1 MAKNTKADD
10 FIKKSRNKYFP
21 LAWLNLGA
29 DMDFL
34 FGELTDVA
42 NESTGLSVKGIAA
55 GDEELLGR
63 FLEAATKAF
72 SKEEEASLESS
83 VKEELLA
90 LRETIVGRVDSLT
103 GYVCELAI
111 YEDMLKRLRSS
122 FQTDS
127 EPVDVEEAAREIL
140 QGVFAS
146 EDPMVTNLRLQH
158 MISCLPV
165 RMTKNRFYDLL
176 TQNVA
181 RYVDSDPTALEAF
194 RYRVLSAAALR
205 PVAAFDCYAEL
216 NGALAE
222 LRGLEPN
229 ALYEADCDTYLER
242 LEGYGDALVLEQEFL
257 ECLVRCVNNLLT
269 IVLLRGEELSTDST
283 KTAETFLPV
292 VEGFLSAFGEY
303 VAGRTAE
310 MDEELL
316 TTAYS
321 AVEGRM
327 ERLSEEIGG
336 LESAFQALC
345 EQDEEWAA
353 GETAKGISLVMKL
366 MSTSD
371 YAELADSE
379 PREPLTKAEVETAT
393 KELLEAFEQCFEGK
407 NRRFVRSVMCFV
419 LRELPVFFDSRTDA
433 MNYVLQAL
441 QSCKSNAEKRLAVDE
456 VKELFEELPW

>member
-10 FIKKSRNKYFP
+10 FVKKSRNKYYP

-42 NESTGLSVKGIAA
+42 NESKRLFVKGIEA

-63 FLEAATKAF
+63 FVDAGVQAF
-72 SKEEEASLESS
+72 AKDGEASPEANA
-83 VKEELLA
+83 KEALMA

-122 FQTDS
+122 FQTDG
-127 EPVDVEEAAREIL
+127 EPVDVENAAREIL

-205 PVAAFDCYAEL
+205 PVATFGCYAEL
-216 NGALAE
+216 NEALGE

-229 ALYEADCDTYLER
+229 ALYEADCDTYLEK
-242 LEGYGDALVLEQEFL
+242 LESYGDALVLEQEFL

-269 IVLLRGEELSTDST
+269 IVLLRGEELSSDSR
-283 KTAETFLPV
+283 KVEETFLPV
-292 VEGFLSAFGEY
+292 VESFLSAFGEY
-303 VAGRTAE
+303 LAGRTAD
-310 MDEELL
+310 MDEEVL

-321 AVEGRM
+321 TAEGRM

-336 LESAFQALC
+336 LESMFQSLC

-353 GETAKGISLVMKL
+353 GETAKGISLVMRL

-371 YAELADSE
+371 YAELTDSE
-379 PREPLTKAEVETAT
+379 PGEPLTKDAVETAT
-393 KELLEAFEQCFEGK
+393 KELLEAFEQCFAGK
-407 NRRFVRSVMCFV
+407 NRRYVRSVMCFV

>member
-10 FIKKSRNKYFP
+10 FVKKSRNKYYP

-42 NESTGLSVKGIAA
+42 NESKRLFVKGIAA

-63 FLEAATKAF
+63 FVEAGVQAF
-72 SKEEEASLESS
+72 AKDDEASPEANA
-83 VKEELLA
+83 KDALLA

-122 FQTDS
+122 FQTDG

-181 RYVDSDPTALEAF
+181 RYVDSDPAALEAF

-205 PVAAFDCYAEL
+205 PIAAFDCYAEL
-216 NGALAE
+216 DEALCE
-222 LRGLEPN
+222 LRELEPN
-229 ALYEADCDTYLER
+229 ALYEADCDTYLEK
-242 LEGYGDALVLEQEFL
+242 LESYGDALVLEQEFL

-269 IVLLRGEELSTDST
+269 IVLLRGEELSADSR
-283 KTAETFLPV
+283 KLEETFLPV
-292 VEGFLSAFGEY
+292 VESFLSAFGEY
-303 VAGRTAE
+303 LGGRTAE
-310 MDEELL
+310 MDEEVL
-316 TTAYS
+316 TMAYS
-321 AVEGRM
+321 TAEGLM

-336 LESAFQALC
+336 LESAFQSLC
-345 EQDEEWAA
+345 EQDAEWAS
-353 GETAKGISLVMKL
+353 GETAKGISLVMRL

-371 YAELADSE
+371 YAELTDSE
-379 PREPLTKAEVETAT
+379 PGEPLAKDEVEAAT